1 MEVHAHTHSPRKKW
15 IHYFWEFLMLFL
27 AVFCGFLA
35 EYKLEHV
42 IELQREEKY
51 AISLLEDLKKD
62 TADLSNDLLWW
73 ELQAK
78 RIDTIHI
85 EFNKPEHDR
94 NLFSLYRM
102 VSFMR
107 IYNAFEYHDR
117 TIDQLKNA
125 GFFRLLR
132 RKNVADSLIDYDAL
146 VRSTLL
152 NIESGSNTIFMNV
165 NFLQDKIFDTRYM
178 FVGFR
183 SNISLLDSLFR
194 ANPATFSLRAGKK
207 EEIFE
212 YANHLQFYKG
222 NVLIRQAIMR
232 SLLGKARTLIEL
244 VKTEYRLK

>member
-1 MEVHAHTHSPRKKW
+1 MEVHHHSHTQRKKW
-15 IHYFWEFLMLFL
+15 THYFWEFLMLFL

-42 IELQREEKY
+42 IEIQREEKY

-62 TADLSNDLLWW
+62 TADLNNDLLWW
-73 ELQAK
+73 GLQAK

-85 EFNKPEHDR
+85 EFDKPERDR
-94 NLFSLYRM
+94 NLFSLYRI

-132 RKNVADSLIDYDAL
+132 HKNVADSLIDYDAL
-146 VRSTLL
+146 IRSTLL
-152 NIESGSNTIFMNV
+152 NIEGGSNTIFMNV
-165 NFLQDKIFDTRYM
+165 NFLQNKIFDTRYM
-178 FVGFR
+178 FAGFR
-183 SNISLLDSLFR
+183 SSIPVLDSLFR

-222 NVLIRQAIMR
+222 NILVRQAIMR
-232 SLLGKARTLIEL
+232 SLLHKAKTLIEL
-244 VKTEYRLK
+244 IKTEYRLE

>member
-1 MEVHAHTHSPRKKW
+1 
-15 IHYFWEFLMLFL
+15 MLFL

-51 AISLLEDLKKD
+51 TISLLEDLRKD
-62 TADLSNDLLWW
+62 TADLNNDLLWW

-85 EFNKPEHDR
+85 ELDKPERDR

-132 RKNVADSLIDYDAL
+132 KKNVADSLIDYDAQIK
-146 VRSTLL
+146 STLL
-152 NIESGSNTIFMNV
+152 NIEGGSNTIFMNV

-178 FVGFR
+178 FAGFR

-194 ANPATFSLRAGKK
+194 ANPATFSLRGGKK
-207 EEIFE
+207 DEIFE

-222 NVLIRQAIMR
+222 NVFVRQAIMR
-232 SLLGKARTLIEL
+232 SLLHKAKTLIEL
-244 VKTEYRLK
+244 IQREYRLERSLNTH

>member
-1 MEVHAHTHSPRKKW
+1 MEVHHHAHTSRKRW
-15 IHYFWEFLMLFL
+15 THYFWEFLMLFL

-62 TADLSNDLLWW
+62 TADLNNDLLWW

-85 EFNKPEHDR
+85 EFDKPEQDR
-94 NLFSLYRM
+94 DLFSLYRM

-107 IYNAFEYHDR
+107 IYNSFEYHDR

-132 RKNVADSLIDYDAL
+132 KRNVADSLIDYDAL
-146 VRSTLL
+146 IRSTLL
-152 NIESGSNTIFMNV
+152 NIEGGSNTIFMNV

-183 SNISLLDSLFR
+183 SSISLLDSLFR
-194 ANPATFSLRAGKK
+194 TNPARFSLRAGKK

-222 NVLIRQAIMR
+222 NVLVRQAIMR
-232 SLLGKARTLIEL
+232 SLLHKAKSLIEL
-244 VKTEYRLK
+244 IKAEYRLE

>member
-1 MEVHAHTHSPRKKW
+1 MEVHHHAHTPRKKW
-15 IHYFWEFLMLFL
+15 THYFWEFLMLFL

-62 TADLSNDLLWW
+62 TADLNNDLLWW

-85 EFNKPEHDR
+85 EFDKPEADR

-132 RKNVADSLIDYDAL
+132 QKNVADSLIDYDAL

-152 NIESGSNTIFMNV
+152 NIEGGSNSIFMNV

-222 NVLIRQAIMR
+222 NVLVRQAIMR
-232 SLLGKARTLIEL
+232 SLLHKAKTLIEL
-244 VKTEYRLK
+244 IKTEYRLE

>member
-1 MEVHAHTHSPRKKW
+1 MEVHAHTHTPRKKW
-15 IHYFWEFLMLFL
+15 THYFWEFLMLFL

-62 TADLSNDLLWW
+62 TADLNNDLLWW

-85 EFNKPEHDR
+85 EIDKPEQDR

-107 IYNAFEYHDR
+107 VYNAFEYHDR

-132 RKNVADSLIDYDAL
+132 KKNVADSLIDYDAL
-146 VRSTLL
+146 IRSTLL
-152 NIESGSNTIFMNV
+152 NIEGGSNTIFMNV

-178 FVGFR
+178 FAGFR

-194 ANPATFSLRAGKK
+194 ANPATFSLRAAKK

-222 NVLIRQAIMR
+222 NVFVRQAIMG
-232 SLLGKARTLIEL
+232 SLLHKAKTLIEL
-244 VKTEYRLK
+244 IKTEYRLE

>member
-1 MEVHAHTHSPRKKW
+1 MEVHHHSHTQRKKW
-15 IHYFWEFLMLFL
+15 THYFWEFLMLFL

-42 IELQREEKY
+42 IEIQREEKY

-62 TADLSNDLLWW
+62 TADLNNDLLWW
-73 ELQAK
+73 GLQAK

-85 EFNKPEHDR
+85 EFDKPERDR
-94 NLFSLYRM
+94 NLFSLYRI

-132 RKNVADSLIDYDAL
+132 KKNVADSLIDYDAL
-146 VRSTLL
+146 IRSTLL
-152 NIESGSNTIFMNV
+152 NIEGGSNTIFMNV
-165 NFLQDKIFDTRYM
+165 NFLQNKIFDTRYM
-178 FVGFR
+178 FAGFR
-183 SNISLLDSLFR
+183 SSIPVLDSLFR

-222 NVLIRQAIMR
+222 NILVRQAIMR
-232 SLLGKARTLIEL
+232 SLLHKAKTLIEL
-244 VKTEYRLK
+244 IKTEYRLE

>member
-1 MEVHAHTHSPRKKW
+1 
-15 IHYFWEFLMLFL
+15 MLFL

-51 AISLLEDLKKD
+51 AVSLLEDLKKD
-62 TADLSNDLLWW
+62 SADLNSDLAWW

-85 EFNKPEHDR
+85 EFDKPEQDR
-94 NLFSLYRM
+94 NLFSVYRM
-102 VSFMR
+102 ASFMR

-132 RKNVADSLIDYDAL
+132 KKNVADSLIDYDAL
-146 VRSTLL
+146 IRSTLL
-152 NIESGSNTIFMNV
+152 NIEGGSNTIFMNV
-165 NFLQDKIFDTRYM
+165 NFLQNKIFDTRYM
-178 FVGFR
+178 FAGFR

-194 ANPATFSLRAGKK
+194 ANPAAFSLRAGKK

-222 NVLIRQAIMR
+222 NVLVRQAIMR
-232 SLLGKARTLIEL
+232 VYCLR
-244 VKTEYRLK
+244 RRR

>member
-1 MEVHAHTHSPRKKW
+1 MEVHQHTHTPRKKW
-15 IHYFWEFLMLFL
+15 THYFWEFLMLFL

-51 AISLLEDLKKD
+51 AMTLLEDLKKD
-62 TADLSNDLLWW
+62 TADLNNDLLWW
-73 ELQAK
+73 ELQTK

-85 EFNKPEHDR
+85 EFDKPVEDR
-94 NLFSLYRM
+94 NLFLLYRM

-132 RKNVADSLIDYDAL
+132 KKNVADSLIDYDAL
-146 VRSTLL
+146 IRSILL
-152 NIESGSNTIFMNV
+152 NIEGGSNTIFMNV

-178 FVGFR
+178 FARFR

-222 NVLIRQAIMR
+222 NVLVRQAIMR
-232 SLLGKARTLIEL
+232 SLLNKAKTLIEL
-244 VKTEYRLK
+244 IKTEYRLK

>member
-1 MEVHAHTHSPRKKW
+1 
-15 IHYFWEFLMLFL
+15 MLFL

-42 IELQREEKY
+42 IERQREEKY

-62 TADLSNDLLWW
+62 TADLNNDLSWW
-73 ELQAK
+73 GLQAK
-78 RIDTIHI
+78 RIDTIHM
-85 EFNKPEHDR
+85 EFDKPEQERD
-94 NLFSLYRM
+94 LFSLYRM

-132 RKNVADSLIDYDAL
+132 KRNVADSLIDYDAL
-146 VRSTLL
+146 IRSTLL
-152 NIESGSNTIFMNV
+152 NIEGGSNTIFMNV

-178 FVGFR
+178 FAGFR
-183 SNISLLDSLFR
+183 SSSSLLDSLFR
-194 ANPATFSLRAGKK
+194 TNPATFSLRPGKK

-222 NVLIRQAIMR
+222 NVFVRQAIMR
-232 SLLGKARTLIEL
+232 SLLHKAKALIEL
-244 VKTEYRLK
+244 IKTEYRLD

>member
-1 MEVHAHTHSPRKKW
+1 MEVHHHAHTARKKW
-15 IHYFWEFLMLFL
+15 THYFWEFLMLFL

-42 IELQREEKY
+42 IEIQREEKY

-62 TADLSNDLLWW
+62 TADLNNDLLWW
-73 ELQAK
+73 GLQAK

-85 EFNKPEHDR
+85 EFDKPERDR
-94 NLFSLYRM
+94 NLFSLYRI

-132 RKNVADSLIDYDAL
+132 KKNVADSLIDYDAL
-146 VRSTLL
+146 IRSTLL
-152 NIESGSNTIFMNV
+152 NIEGGSNTIFMNV
-165 NFLQDKIFDTRYM
+165 NFLQNKIFDTRYM
-178 FVGFR
+178 FAGFR
-183 SNISLLDSLFR
+183 SSIPVLDSLFR

-222 NVLIRQAIMR
+222 NILVRQAIMR
-232 SLLGKARTLIEL
+232 SLLHKAKTLIEL
-244 VKTEYRLK
+244 IKTEYRLE